1 MCRRSQHR
9 ARNQLGKAC
18 SDEFWKVAEHSPVD
32 VTVSGARSRN
42 MAAIRCKDT
51 SPELRVRRLLHHLGY
66 RFRLHRRDLPGS
78 PDIVLPKHRT
88 VVFVHGCFWHRHPGC
103 RYTTTPKTR
112 ADFWANKFEQNIR
125 RDHRQQ
131 QQLREMGWSVMV
143 IWECEL
149 RDLQSLKARLVQI
162 RATASDFNGSG
173 AKQSSLAA

>member
-1 MCRRSQHR
+1 
-9 ARNQLGKAC
+9 
-18 SDEFWKVAEHSPVD
+18 
-32 VTVSGARSRN
+32 
-42 MAAIRCKDT
+42 MAAIRGRNT
-51 SPELRVRRLLHHLGY
+51 SPEIRVRRLLHRLSY

-78 PDIVLPKHRT
+78 PDVVLSKHRT

-112 ADFWANKFEQNIR
+112 ADFWTQKFKQNME

-149 RDLQSLKARLVQI
+149 RDL
-162 RATASDFNGSG
+162 
-173 AKQSSLAA
+173 SSLTERLRRIRGARGQTRPDQMES